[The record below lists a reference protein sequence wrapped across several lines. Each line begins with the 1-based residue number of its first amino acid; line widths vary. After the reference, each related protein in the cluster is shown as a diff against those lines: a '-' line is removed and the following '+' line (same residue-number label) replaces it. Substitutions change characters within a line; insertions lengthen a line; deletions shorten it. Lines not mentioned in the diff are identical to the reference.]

1 MFDTSWRQGCS
12 GRQWSPVQ
20 GLALQ
25 QPQCQQH
32 HVPTLSPLQGL
43 WLHRHTAG
51 LTQEGMEEGTV
62 PLGKPVGHHGEQGGT
77 PAAGKGVQPQGLV
90 TCRTGTGTCI
100 DTVPFQPPSM
110 AVLGTAGAGRCRQSP
125 PPKHRVPHRQQLLT
139 AAVQADSKAVGR
151 WEREP
156 AEREETQLLLWAAA
170 AQLHTPASRERKP
183 SRATNH
189 PRLPPPQPS
198 APPGCISTCSSHPGW
213 ATLFL
218 QGSPCVTVN
227 NHLQSFTWAALTAGV
242 TLIPSATPPCP
253 QSPSQGCPIA
263 SSPPLHPALCS
274 VP

>member
-77 PAAGKGVQPQGLV
+77 PAAGEGVQPQGLD
-90 TCRTGTGTCI
+90 TCRIGTGNMHRHCPLPATLDGCPGGSRGREVQAEP
-100 DTVPFQPPSM
+100 TTQ
-110 AVLGTAGAGRCRQSP
+110 AQGTSPTATTYSSGAGRQQGSGQVGKGARRERGDTVTTLGSRSP
-125 PPKHRVPHRQQLLT
+125 ATH
-139 AAVQADSKAVGR
+139 ASK
-151 WEREP
+151 
-156 AEREETQLLLWAAA
+156 Q
-170 AQLHTPASRERKP
+170 RERKP

-218 QGSPCVTVN
+218 QGSVCN
-227 NHLQSFTWAALTAGV
+227 SK
-242 TLIPSATPPCP
+242 
-253 QSPSQGCPIA
+253 
-263 SSPPLHPALCS
+263 
-274 VP
+274 